1 MTASLSIME
10 ASEPQR
16 AEVAVPIVSAKSDT
30 LGALMFAVK
39 TYLAALLALFISFW
53 LTLDEPYWALLTVFV
68 VAQPDSGLVLAKGF
82 YRILGTAAGALM
94 TVVLV
99 FAFAQYGELFIASL
113 AVWIGLCNFAAR
125 AVRNFASY
133 GFQLAGY
140 SVAIIGI
147 PAALSPNEAYPIIL
161 ARATEISLGIGCMA
175 LVSRLIGPRELAPK
189 LVALV
194 RELICCTDR
203 FAEAAMNPARA
214 REQLAA
220 ERAALAK
227 DFGTVEA
234 MRSSAFFESADVR
247 LLNEPLQR
255 ATYAAVELYAAAE
268 GAPARLGA
276 AVHAISPQDPGAP
289 ISNTKDTPRENVE
302 VISALL
308 RAADERAVASARVQL
323 SEAKI
328 ALDRGTRVAG
338 PSPARW
344 LWSDPVAAA
353 LTGIRAALAV
363 AITTAFW
370 FATAWPSG
378 PIAVIVAGV
387 VCTLLASMEQPEKI
401 TLALAATIL
410 VAAVPVYVTQ
420 FHLLPYALDFVSM
433 AVVLAPLLLG
443 CAFIIAQPGI
453 GPLGLLTAVYFAV
466 ASHIDNNNVM
476 TYNVVNF
483 LNTSLAIFIGI
494 GVALVMFAVF
504 FPKTPMRAGRRFRRY
519 LSVQLSRLAAS
530 RRPSVQ
536 AFQFALCE
544 WLVTTLARVKDEP
557 VVARECLES
566 GSIALL
572 SGQAIGRLRSVIG
585 AERLAPGI
593 AAGVSSLLGRI
604 SGAYLHPSRASLLG
618 SAWEA
623 RTLRHRSL
631 ATVRAAKD
639 PQQIDALADVIVSCE
654 VLRSCLVKALIQ
666 LREMSDVR

>member
-30 LGALMFAVK
+30 LAALMFAVK

-82 YRILGTAAGALM
+82 YRILGTAAGVLM
-94 TVVLV
+94 TVALV

-113 AVWIGLCNFAAR
+113 AVWIGVCNFAAR

-140 SVAIIGI
+140 TVAIIGI
-147 PAALSPNEAYPIIL
+147 PAALNPNEAYPIIL

-203 FAEAAMNPARA
+203 FAEAAMNPATT
-214 REQLAA
+214 REQLTA

-276 AVHAISPQDPGAP
+276 AVHAVSPQDPGAS
-289 ISNTKDTPRENVE
+289 ISNTEETPRENVE

-323 SEAKI
+323 GEAKI

-338 PSPARW
+338 PNSCSLA
-344 LWSDPVAAA
+344 LVGLCGGGSDRNSSCTGCSNYDGLLVRNGLAERSYCGHRCGRRVHPPCLDGAAGEDHVGSCGNHSCRRGS
-353 LTGIRAALAV
+353 GIRDAVPPSALCLGLRLDGSGTCTPAAGMRLHHC
-363 AITTAFW
+363 
-370 FATAWPSG
+370 ATWDRPAWP
-378 PIAVIVAGV
+378 
-387 VCTLLASMEQPEKI
+387 
-401 TLALAATIL
+401 
-410 VAAVPVYVTQ
+410 
-420 FHLLPYALDFVSM
+420 
-433 AVVLAPLLLG
+433 
-443 CAFIIAQPGI
+443 PGR
-453 GPLGLLTAVYFAV
+453 GLLR
-466 ASHIDNNNVM
+466 
-476 TYNVVNF
+476 
-483 LNTSLAIFIGI
+483 G
-494 GVALVMFAVF
+494 
-504 FPKTPMRAGRRFRRY
+504 
-519 LSVQLSRLAAS
+519 RLAY
-530 RRPSVQ
+530 R
-536 AFQFALCE
+536 
-544 WLVTTLARVKDEP
+544 
-557 VVARECLES
+557 
-566 GSIALL
+566 
-572 SGQAIGRLRSVIG
+572 
-585 AERLAPGI
+585 
-593 AAGVSSLLGRI
+593 
-604 SGAYLHPSRASLLG
+604 
-618 SAWEA
+618 
-623 RTLRHRSL
+623 
-631 ATVRAAKD
+631 
-639 PQQIDALADVIVSCE
+639 
-654 VLRSCLVKALIQ
+654 
-666 LREMSDVR
+666 

>member
-1 MTASLSIME
+1 LTASLSTMG

-16 AEVAVPIVSAKSDT
+16 AEVAVPIVSAESDT
-30 LGALMFAVK
+30 LAALMFAVK

-82 YRILGTAAGALM
+82 YRILGTAAAVLM

-99 FAFAQYGELFIASL
+99 FTFAQYGELFIASL
-113 AVWIGLCNFAAR
+113 AVWIGVCNFAAR

-140 SVAIIGI
+140 TVAIVGI
-147 PAALSPNEAYPIIL
+147 PTALNPNEAYPIIV

-189 LVALV
+189 LIALV
-194 RELICCTDR
+194 RELISRTDR
-203 FAEAAMNPARA
+203 FAEAAMNPATA

-247 LLNEPLQR
+247 LLNEPLRR
-255 ATYAAVELYAAAE
+255 ATYAAVELYAVAE

-276 AVHAISPQDPGAP
+276 AAISPQDPGAS

-323 SEAKI
+323 GEAKI
-328 ALDRGTRVAG
+328 ALDRGTRVPG

-353 LTGIRAALAV
+353 LSGIRAALAV

-453 GPLGLLTAVYFAV
+453 GPLGLPAAVYFAV

-494 GVALVMFAVF
+494 GVALVMFAAF
-504 FPKTPMRAGRRFRRY
+504 FPETPVRAGRRFRRY
-519 LSVQLSRLAAS
+519 LSVQLSRLAGA

-544 WLVTTLARVKDEP
+544 WLVTTLAHVKDEP

-566 GSIALL
+566 GSIAFL
-572 SGQAIGRLRSVIG
+572 SGHAIGRLRSVIS
-585 AERLAPGI
+585 ADQLAPGI

-604 SGAYLHPSRASLLG
+604 SRAYLHPSRASLMG

-639 PQQIDALADVIVSCE
+639 PQQIDALADVLVSCE
-654 VLRSCLVKALIQ
+654 VLCSGLVKVLIQ
-666 LREMSDVR
+666 LRKVSDVR